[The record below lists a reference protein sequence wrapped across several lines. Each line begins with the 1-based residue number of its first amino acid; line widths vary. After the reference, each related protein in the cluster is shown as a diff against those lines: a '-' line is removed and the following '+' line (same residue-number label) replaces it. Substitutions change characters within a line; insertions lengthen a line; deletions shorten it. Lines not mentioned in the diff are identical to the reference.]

1 MPTTLHC
8 HLLQVTEKL
17 SPPTPI
23 PADNK
28 NMAPE
33 SVGQWLQPFEL
44 SNVAVHASLLPNG
57 KVLYWGRRENPKST
71 DLSTLDEHATKAF
84 VWDPVAKTSTPTAN
98 EPRDTN
104 GNPVNLFCS
113 GHSFLPDGTLLI
125 AGGHIRDGR
134 GPNQACVYDPETNTF
149 TPKAPMNKGRWY
161 PSVLTLPD
169 GRALVISGSYD
180 EAFTVN
186 NIPQIWPSDTG
197 TANPAAWIEVT
208 DPLNQFGGHGPIFP
222 LYPRLHLSPEGRI
235 IIVGPL
241 AESWWLDVKDPAT
254 GADIETPVNV
264 DGVGRQSVV
273 GRWTDAGTSRQ
284 AMFRDYCPSVV
295 YDTGKIMYMGGGLT
309 VDNDPAPTN
318 KVEFLDL
325 HGAHGPPEWTSSPL
339 TNMRVER
346 RQFNATVLPDGT
358 VLVTGGTKG
367 SGFNDLSRPVHD
379 SELWD
384 PVAKKWTDM
393 APESVN
399 RCYHSTA
406 LLLPDGTV
414 LSAGGGEYGGAGPD
428 QCLTNAQLFEP
439 PYLHKGGGR
448 PTIVSAPSEIAYGQD
463 FAVTIGP
470 SVPGGSIDTI
480 DTISWVRLG
489 SVTHTRNMSQSLM
502 FLTGFRQAGASLTVP
517 APANANLAPP
527 GHYMLFVLD
536 RRGVPSVAR
545 IIRIAATPHA
555 AATPAPAG
563 EPPHGLLSDA
573 VTAEAGPPAPPP
585 PSLQPTLGEH
595 SERIVAEQSQPPVV
609 VGLTPICP
617 YGLGPCWGGAY
628 DALRRIPDIEVV
640 NPVPN
645 QADSVAFVYP
655 TEGDMLPDIDVWRRE
670 LARTVN
676 SSYEMRGIEMTLSGV
691 VTNTNGQVTL
701 AATPARPQSLLLA
714 PFKQANQLKWDIEA
728 RAARPISD
736 IEAGAYQRL
745 HDALAHCP
753 TGAAVDAQVTGT
765 LQKNGPAKFS
775 LHVRQFE
782 LLDAVAPASDL

>member
-1 MPTTLHC
+1 
-8 HLLQVTEKL
+8 
-17 SPPTPI
+17 
-23 PADNK
+23 
-28 NMAPE
+28 MAPE
-33 SVGQWLQPFEL
+33 SVGQWSQPFEL

-71 DLSTLDEHATKAF
+71 DPATLDEHSTKAF
-84 VWDPVAKTSTPTAN
+84 VWDPVAKTSIPTAN

-125 AGGHIRDGR
+125 AGGHIKDGR
-134 GPNQACVYDPETNTF
+134 GPNQACIYDQGTNTF
-149 TPKAPMNKGRWY
+149 TPKVPLNKGRWY

-169 GRALVISGSYD
+169 GRALVMSGSYD

-197 TANPAAWIEVT
+197 TSNPTAWIEVT
-208 DPLNQFGGHGPIFP
+208 DPLGQLGGHGPIFP

-241 AESWWLDVKDPAT
+241 AESWWLDIKDPAT
-254 GADIETPVNV
+254 GADIKTPVSV
-264 DGVGRQSVV
+264 DGVERQSVV
-273 GRWTDAGTSRQ
+273 GKWTSAETSRQ
-284 AMFRDYCPSVV
+284 AMFRDYCPSVA

-325 HGAHGPPEWTSSPL
+325 SGTQAPPKWTLSPA

-367 SGFNDLSRPVHD
+367 FGFNDLSQPVHD

-384 PVAKKWTDM
+384 PVAKKWIDM

-399 RCYHSTA
+399 RCYHSIA

-448 PTIVSAPSEIAYGQD
+448 PTIVSAPSEIVYGQD
-463 FAVTIGP
+463 FAVTVGP

-480 DTISWVRLG
+480 DRISWVRLG
-489 SVTHTRNMSQSLM
+489 SVTHTRNMNQSLM
-502 FLTGFRQAGASLTVP
+502 FLTGFRQTGTNLIVP

-536 RRGVPSVAR
+536 RRGVPSVAC
-545 IIRIAATPHA
+545 IIRIAETPPA
-555 AATPAPAG
+555 AATPAAATPAG
-563 EPPHGLLSDA
+563 GSPYDMSSDA
-573 VTAEAGPPAPPP
+573 IVVETGPPAPA
-585 PSLQPTLGEH
+585 PSIQPTLGEH
-595 SERIVAEQSQPPVV
+595 SERIMAEQSQPPVV

-628 DALRRIPDIEVV
+628 DALRRIADIEVV

-655 TEGDMLPDIDVWRRE
+655 KKGGMLPDIDMWRKE
-670 LARTVN
+670 LAQTVN

-691 VTNTNGQVTL
+691 VTSANGRVTL
-701 AATPARPQSLLLA
+701 VGTPARPQSLLLA
-714 PFKQANQLKWDIEA
+714 PFKQASQLKWDIEA
-728 RAARPISD
+728 EAARPISD
-736 IEAGAYQRL
+736 AEVGAYERL
-745 HDALAHCP
+745 SEALAHCP
-753 TGAAVDAQVTGT
+753 AGAAVDVQVTGT
-765 LQKNGPAKFS
+765 LQKDGGGEFS
-775 LHVRQFE
+775 LDVRDFE
-782 LLDAVAPASDL
+782 LLDAVAPASDPW